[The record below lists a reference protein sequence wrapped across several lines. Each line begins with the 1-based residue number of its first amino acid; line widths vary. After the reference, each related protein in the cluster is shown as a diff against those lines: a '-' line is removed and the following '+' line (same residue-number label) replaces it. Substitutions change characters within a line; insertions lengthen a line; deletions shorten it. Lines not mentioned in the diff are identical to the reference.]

1 MGKGPF
7 QNMQEFYA
15 ERTNENTEQDF
26 PLSSQIVDLH
36 NMYLGLIRWHWHL
49 DLEIDFI
56 LSGSAYFTCGDKN
69 YQLQAGDAIFINQ
82 NMKHFIT
89 PATDEPCVFYNLLFQ
104 PTYLFGFG
112 LLKATEQYIYPIVHN
127 NNLFCI
133 PFFQNEEKNNKA
145 LHLIKEIKQLHDE
158 AIFGYELDIKSRMIA
173 LWSEIYKHNVSQAE
187 NKTAV
192 STGNQDE
199 YRIKQALLF
208 IQDRFADPITLDDIA
223 NSILVSKSECCR
235 CFKRCLQVTPFEYL
249 MHYRITESTKQMHY
263 NLGESIS
270 DIASSVGF
278 NNTSYFNKIFKKY
291 MNCTPTEYRK
301 NLKKH
306 AK

>member
-1 MGKGPF
+1 MDNGLF
-7 QNMQEFYA
+7 QKTQDFYT
-15 ERTNENTEQDF
+15 ERSEENTEQDF
-26 PLSSQIVDLH
+26 PLSSQVIDLH

-49 DLEIDFI
+49 ELEIDYV

-89 PATDEPCVFYNLLFQ
+89 PATDEPCIFYNMLFQ

-112 LLKATEQYIYPIVHN
+112 LLKATEEYIYPIVHN
-127 NNLFCI
+127 NDLFCI
-133 PFFQNEEKNNKA
+133 PFFQEDAKNKEILKCIKDIKA
-145 LHLIKEIKQLHDE
+145 LNESE
-158 AIFGYELDIKSRMIA
+158 SFGYELDVKAKMIS
-173 LWSEIYKHNVSQAE
+173 LWSELYKNNVSQAE
-187 NKTAV
+187 TKAV
-192 STGNQDE
+192 IATGNQDE

-208 IQDRFADPITLDDIA
+208 IQDRFSDPITLDDIA

-306 AK
+306 TK